1 VNIPIKA
8 SKQEMKGRRKMII
21 DIYSHHISESVG
33 KLIAKGK
40 YFGEEGGGKQY
51 YRPAQNSAPEVRLG
65 LMEKYGID
73 VQALSQTIPV
83 LMGFGPEDA
92 AEICR
97 VSNDDNYAL
106 CRTYPGR
113 FVNICI
119 LSLLDMGSAMKELGR
134 CINELDCRGVTVSS
148 NQNGKGLD
156 SPEYFK
162 LYEKLIEHD
171 LPLLIHP
178 THWQSYP
185 LVDNDTGWRMMH
197 VFGWPFDTTQAV
209 WRLIFGGVI
218 DRYPSLKV
226 VTHHM
231 GAMIPYF
238 VRRIESAYNGHLKY
252 KLPRHISQYWGNLYG
267 DTAVDGTVAAYPCG
281 YAFFGPDRLM
291 YGSDYPFGA
300 EAGEAYIRDNL
311 AGVRAMDIPPRDME
325 KILGG
330 NAKKLL
336 KIA

>member
-1 VNIPIKA
+1 
-8 SKQEMKGRRKMII
+8 MIV
-21 DIYSHHISESVG
+21 DIFSHHISAAVG
-33 KLIAKGK
+33 KLIEKGK
-40 YFGEEGGGKQY
+40 YFGEGRQY
-51 YRPAQNSAPEVRLG
+51 YRPIQNSDPEVRLN
-65 LMEKYGID
+65 LMERYGID
-73 VQALSQTIPV
+73 VQALSQTTPV
-83 LMGFGPEDA
+83 LMGFGHEDA

-97 VSNDDNYAL
+97 LSNDDNYAL
-106 CRTYPGR
+106 CKAYPDR

-119 LSLLDMGSAMKELGR
+119 ISLLDMGSAMKELDR
-134 CINELDCRGVTVSS
+134 SINELDCRGVTVSS
-148 NQNGKGLD
+148 NQDGKGLD
-156 SPEYFK
+156 SPEYFQF
-162 LYEKLIEHD
+162 YEKLAERD

-178 THWQSYP
+178 THWESYP
-185 LVDNDTGWRMMH
+185 LVDMDKAWRMMH

-209 WRLIFGGVI
+209 WRLIFGGII

-231 GAMIPYF
+231 GAMLPYF
-238 VRRIESAYNGHLKY
+238 VRRIESTFNLHLRD
-252 KLPRHISQYWGNLYG
+252 KLPRHISQYWSNFYG

-311 AGVRAMDIPPRDME
+311 AGVKAMDIPPQDMD

-336 KIA
+336 KIR

>member
-1 VNIPIKA
+1 
-8 SKQEMKGRRKMII
+8 MII
-21 DIYSHHISESVG
+21 DIFCHHISASVG
-33 KLIAKGK
+33 KLIEKGK
-40 YFGEEGGGKQY
+40 YFGEGKQY
-51 YRPAQNSAPEVRLG
+51 YRPIQNADPEVRLN

-73 VQALSQTIPV
+73 VQALSQTTPV

-97 VSNDDNYAL
+97 LSNDDNYAL
-106 CRTYPGR
+106 CKAYPDR

-119 LSLLDMGSAMKELGR
+119 VSLLDMDSAMKELDR
-134 CINELDCRGVTVSS
+134 SINELDCRGVTVSS

-156 SPEYFK
+156 SPEYFR
-162 LYEKLIEHD
+162 LYEKLVEHD

-178 THWQSYP
+178 THWESYP
-185 LVDNDTGWRMMH
+185 LVDMDTAWRMMH

-209 WRLIFGGVI
+209 CRLIFGGVI

-231 GAMIPYF
+231 GAMLPYF
-238 VRRIESAYNGHLKY
+238 VRRIESTFNLHLRD
-252 KLPRHISQYWGNLYG
+252 KLPRHISQYWGNFYG

-291 YGSDYPFGA
+291 YGSDYPFGV

-311 AGVRAMDIPPRDME
+311 AGVKAMDIPPQDME

-336 KIA
+336 KL